1 MRIYE
6 RKLKFSE
13 ALRVTPENLEIVEA
27 WCGGSIKGTR
37 LPREQRCIDIQ
48 TYFGEM
54 SANVGDWI
62 VKEDHYFLVYPDE
75 MFTELFTS
83 RD

>member
-1 MRIYE
+1 MKVYD
-6 RKLKFSE
+6 RKIKYIE
-13 ALRVTPENLEIVEA
+13 AMQVTPENLEIVEV
-27 WCGGSIKGTR
+27 WSNGSIKGTK

-48 TYFGEM
+48 TYFGEQ

-62 VKEDHYFLVYPDE
+62 IKESPYFLVYPE
-75 MFTELFTS
+75 KLFNKLFTK